1 MGIICVLVPL
11 VDLLFVENRAEV
23 NNKFWDIS
31 KNKSSFILTNSCN
44 KALIL

>member
-11 VDLLFVENRAEV
+11 VDLLFVENREKV

-31 KNKSSFILTNSCN
+31 KNKPSFILTNSCN